1 MSRRIFIAGISGVLG
16 RRIATLL
23 AHDGHAVTGFS
34 RSGGGAADL
43 EPLGVE
49 LLVGDVYDRDWLLDA
64 MGAHPADVVINMLTD
79 LPDHAADL
87 AAHRAGNARIRRV
100 GSEHLLHGAAAMGA
114 GLVITQSVAWAIPGE
129 GGDAVR
135 AMEDAVLAIDGV
147 VVRYGQLYG
156 PGTFYPDTLPPPPR
170 IHVDEAARLTVPTL
184 HQRAQVVTL
193 ADDVPADDP
202 TAP

>member
-1 MSRRIFIAGISGVLG
+1 VSTRIFIAGITGVLG

-23 AHDGHAVTGFS
+23 VRDGHVVTGFS
-34 RSGGGAADL
+34 RSGHGADDL
-43 EPLGVE
+43 QSLGVE
-49 LLVGDVYDRDWLLDA
+49 LLVGDAYDREWLLDA

-87 AAHRAGNARIRRV
+87 DAHRAGNARIRRV
-100 GSEHLLHGAAAMGA
+100 GTEHLLQAAAAAGA
-114 GLVITQSVAWAIPGE
+114 DLVVTQSVAWTIPGE

-156 PGTFYPDTLPPPPR
+156 PGTFYPDTVPPRPR
-170 IHVDEAARLTVPTL
+170 IHVDDAARLTVPTL
-184 HQRAQVVTL
+184 GRRAQVVTL
-193 ADDVPADDP
+193 VDDDDP
-202 TAP
+202 TA

>member
-1 MSRRIFIAGISGVLG
+1 MTAN
-16 RRIATLL
+16 
-23 AHDGHAVTGFS
+23 
-34 RSGGGAADL
+34 
-43 EPLGVE
+43 
-49 LLVGDVYDRDWLLDA
+49 WLLDA

-87 AAHRAGNARIRRV
+87 DAHRAGNARIRRV
-100 GSEHLLHGAAAMGA
+100 GTEHVLQGAAASGA
-114 GLVITQSVAWAIPGE
+114 DLVVTQSVAWTIPGE

-156 PGTFYPDTLPPPPR
+156 PGTFYPATVPPR
-170 IHVDEAARLTVPTL
+170 PRIDVDDAARLTVPTL
-184 HQRAQVVTL
+184 GLRTQVVTL
-193 ADDVPADDP
+193 VDDDDP